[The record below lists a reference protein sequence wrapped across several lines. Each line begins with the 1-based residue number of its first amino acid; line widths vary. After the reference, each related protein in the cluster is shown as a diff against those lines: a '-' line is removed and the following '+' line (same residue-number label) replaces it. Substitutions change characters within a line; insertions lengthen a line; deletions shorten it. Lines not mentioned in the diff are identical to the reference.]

1 MNVILEE
8 ILGKSRSQKIDFKK
22 RIFMKSQRMTTI
34 LQGFRP
40 PRESCKRV
48 LLYYRF
54 FNRHNSDA
62 SKSCA
67 NDKGG
72 NENKDGRT

>member
-1 MNVILEE
+1 
-8 ILGKSRSQKIDFKK
+8 
-22 RIFMKSQRMTTI
+22 MKSQRMTTI

-40 PRESCKRV
+40 PHGSCKRV
-48 LLYYRF
+48 LLYYLF